1 MMKLPEIPS
10 SIPPKFLRKPMFSQ
24 SRPPQ
29 AAALGSYSAKNFMQ
43 WISVLWTFFQK
54 NAEIFWRKGKR
65 SYLCTRFRPR
75 G

>member
-1 MMKLPEIPS
+1 MKPPEIPAR
-10 SIPPKFLRKPMFSQ
+10 IPPKFARKPMLSQ
-24 SRPPQ
+24 ARPPKT
-29 AAALGSYSAKNFMQ
+29 ALHRPDSAKNFMQ